1 MNRLLVLGLIVLGI
15 FLLVGYLQTAAAPA
29 KPHPKN
35 YARPDQ
41 FNTKP
46 CVTNWAHSPLQDV
59 PLFKN
64 FSSSVPA
71 EVHLR
76 G

>member
-1 MNRLLVLGLIVLGI
+1 MVNTIIILALVGLIVY
-15 FLLVGYLQTAAAPA
+15 LLVSQMQTPQT
-29 KPHPKN
+29 KPHPRN

-41 FNTKP
+41 FDTRP
-46 CVTNWAHSPLQDV
+46 CTYQWAHNPLQDV